1 MQDSNVK
8 KDEALSKIVKN
19 AERLQRLTEDILD
32 VTRIESETLKL
43 NKSKFDLSD
52 MAANVLDDYRNRIEN
67 GKNLKLVFLNADK
80 PAFVVADKGRISQ
93 VLSNLVSNA
102 LKFTKS
108 GTVSV
113 SAEEVKN
120 DDKKK
125 EFIVSVKD
133 TGTGIDSDILPRLFT
148 KFVSKSDTGTG
159 LGLFI
164 SKSIVEAHGGRIWAE
179 NNPEGK
185 GTAFRFSLPEE

>member
-1 MQDSNVK
+1 
-8 KDEALSKIVKN
+8 
-19 AERLQRLTEDILD
+19 
-32 VTRIESETLKL
+32 
-43 NKSKFDLSD
+43 
-52 MAANVLDDYRNRIEN
+52 MAASVLDDYRNGIKN
-67 GKNLKLVFLNADK
+67 GKNLKLVLLNADK
-80 PAFVVADKGRISQ
+80 PAFVVADRGRISQ

-108 GTVSV
+108 GTISV

-179 NNPEGK
+179 NNKDRK
-185 GTAFRFSLPEE
+185 GATVSFRLPLET